1 MIDFDQIWLVVEPV
15 DMRAGVDGL
24 SARIQNQLGRSP
36 CDGSVFAF
44 TNRAR
49 TRVKLLVWDGT
60 GVWLCQRRLHQGR
73 FVWPTAEAATCHLSA
88 TQWNWLVAGVQ
99 WQRLSAPAPVHW
111 RV

>member
-1 MIDFDQIWLVVEPV
+1 MIGFEHIWLVREPT
-15 DMRAGVDGL
+15 DMRLGMDGL
-24 SARIQNQLGRSP
+24 SARIQNRLGRAP

-49 TRVKLLVWDGT
+49 TRLKLLVWDGT

-73 FVWPTAEAATCHLSA
+73 FAWPEGDAPTFTLSA
-88 TQWNWLVAGVQ
+88 TEWDWLITGVQ
-99 WQRLSAPAPVHW
+99 WQRLSAPPLAHR